1 MRGLPRPA
9 PLFPSSTGSGNERM
23 QLLKWGTWAHKWIAL
38 IVGVQILFWV
48 FGGLVMTAIPIERVR
63 SEHHLA
69 ETRPT
74 ALPLERIADLR
85 ALAQGAG
92 APVTEALLKS
102 TPRGPVWQVK
112 TVDGRQ
118 VQLDAATGTELA
130 PIDADQA
137 RAAAVAAYVG
147 TGKPVAVRWFEEAP
161 KETGREGPM
170 WRVEFDDEEKTD
182 FYLSPHTGEVL
193 TRRSDVW
200 RFYDFFWRLHIL
212 DFDEGD
218 DFNHPLL
225 VIAAAASLIVVVS
238 GFILLWF
245 RLSRDWSAARAR
257 RRVPDVAS

>member
-1 MRGLPRPA
+1 
-9 PLFPSSTGSGNERM
+9 M

-69 ETRPT
+69 EGKPAT
-74 ALPLERIADLR
+74 LPLERIAELDAVAR
-85 ALAQGAG
+85 GAG
-92 APVTEALLKS
+92 APVTEAVLKS
-102 TPRGPVWQVK
+102 TPRGPLWQLK
-112 TVDGRQ
+112 TADGRQ
-118 VQLDAATGTELA
+118 VHLDAATGAVLG
-130 PIDADQA
+130 PISADQA

-147 TGKPVAVRWFEEAP
+147 SGDPVAVRWFGKAP
-161 KETGREGPM
+161 QETGREGPI

-182 FYLSPHTGEVL
+182 FYLSPWTGEVL

-225 VIAAAASLIVVVS
+225 ILAAAASLVVVLS

-245 RLSRDWSAARAR
+245 RLARDWTVARAKR
-257 RRVPDVAS
+257 RGSDVPS